1 MGTVGRRYGHISE
14 KFRMSIVE
22 YPSLHYYFKIQP
34 FGSQNRCLI
43 IDRKVILGYGSHH
56 DTGWCFPRQLIS
68 SAHKQRS
75 LAPPMN
81 HYLWELTKSQFATQP
96 LTVRVYCKS
105 FRQSIRLQR
114 WNFSDFSFEPD
125 RTDQHKLL
133 STSSSTKTLLVP

>member
-1 MGTVGRRYGHISE
+1 MGAVGRRYGHISG
-14 KFRMSIVE
+14 KFEISTVE

-56 DTGWCFPRQLIS
+56 DTGRCCPRQLIS
-68 SAHKQRS
+68 SAQKQRS
-75 LAPPMN
+75 LAPPIN

-114 WNFSDFSFEPD
+114 WNFLDFSLEPD
-125 RTDQHKLL
+125 KTGQHKLL